1 MRVGII
7 SNSDQFIPMAYT
19 LANNQLQVCIFF
31 KPGEDLY
38 AHQKVDAFAKA
49 MNLPLVK
56 TDVYEW
62 VKTAAPD
69 VILVYGYPDLLD
81 VTQFK
86 QPVYNIHPGPLPSY
100 RGPVPVFWQLKRGV
114 QELCL
119 SIHVLTAQFDAGKVV
134 WEKWIPDQGHYNYG
148 LVQQLFS
155 QVVIEG
161 VIAILNGQ
169 VMQVEG
175 HRFTTRYDKR
185 PALDDVMIRWS
196 EMRAKE
202 ICDLV
207 RACNPWNKG
216 AVTIF
221 NGEEVKVMDAVVVGE
236 TGLPAGMIDE
246 HGRIATADGQLVSV
260 NMFFMHEVFVP
271 GYLGGLH
278 GLVKGK
284 RLG

>member
-1 MRVGII
+1 
-7 SNSDQFIPMAYT
+7 MAYT
-19 LANNQLQVCIFF
+19 LANNNLQVCIFF
-31 KPGEDLY
+31 KPGEDLF

-49 MNLPLVK
+49 VNLPVVK
-56 TDVYEW
+56 VDVYGW
-62 VKTAAPD
+62 VKANAPD
-69 VILVYGYPDLLD
+69 VIFVYGYPDLLD

-100 RGPVPVFWQLKRGV
+100 RGPAPVFWQLKRGV
-114 QELCL
+114 KELCV
-119 SIHVLTAQFDAGKVV
+119 SIHVLTERFDAGKVV

-155 QVVIEG
+155 QVVIGG
-161 VIAILNGQ
+161 VMAILNGQ
-169 VMQVEG
+169 VMQVNG
-175 HRFTTRYDKR
+175 VVKGGYDKR
-185 PALDDVMIRWS
+185 PVLADVLIRWQ
-196 EMRAKE
+196 EMHAKE

-216 AVTIF
+216 AVTVF

-236 TGLPAGMIDE
+236 TGAAAGMIGE
-246 HGRIATADGQLVSV
+246 NGGIATVDGQLLRV

-278 GLVKGK
+278 GLVKGQK
-284 RLG
+284 FG